1 MAINLWTIIRIK
13 TCALRNLEFLKAV
26 IVTVKSREGNASP
39 FLDVFDEISPGL
51 GNNVVL

>member
-1 MAINLWTIIRIK
+1 MAINLWTILHIK
-13 TCALRNLEFLKAV
+13 ICALRNLEFLKPV

-39 FLDVFDEISPGL
+39 FLNVFDERSPGL